1 MKKICLVA
9 SAEIVVHFFLIEPLR
24 VLSREYDV
32 TLVVN
37 TDNCHFLDD
46 YGLSD
51 VRVIPVAIEREI
63 KPLADLRALFQL
75 ISLFRAEPFDVVHS
89 ITPKAGL
96 LAMLAAKLTSHSV
109 RIHNLSGQVWVTRDG
124 LSRLLL
130 KNIDRMTMTLATHLL
145 SDSQSQIDFLVAGK
159 LVGRSKCRVLGDGSV
174 AGVNIDRFKPDLQ
187 MKYSMRQKM
196 STPESVKVVLFL
208 GRLKRDKGV
217 LDLARAFA
225 LLDDP
230 NETVWLW
237 IVGPDEDG
245 LGEEIEAACGSRSN
259 RLRIKG
265 YTRNSQQY
273 FAAADLFC
281 LPSYRESFGVAIL
294 EAAACGVPTVG
305 SRIYGITDAV
315 KENETGVLFNVGQP
329 QSLSDAMQQLL
340 DDDLLREQLGKR
352 AMDRV
357 HRLFSSDRVTHL
369 WVEFYQMLLKRK

>member
-63 KPLADLRALFQL
+63 KPLADLRALSRL
-75 ISLFRAEPFDVVHS
+75 IRLFRAESFDVVHS

-96 LAMLAAKLTSHSV
+96 LAMLAAKLTSHAV

-130 KNIDRMTMTLATHLL
+130 KNIDRMTMKFATHLL

-187 MKYSMRQKM
+187 MKHAMRQKM
-196 STPESVKVVLFL
+196 NTPESAKVVLFL

-225 LLDDP
+225 LLEDP

-237 IVGPDEDG
+237 VVGPDEDG
-245 LGEEIEAACGSRSN
+245 LGKEIEAACGSRSN
-259 RLRIKG
+259 RLRIEG

-329 QSLSDAMQQLL
+329 QSLSDAMQQML

-357 HRLFSSDRVTHL
+357 HRLFSSARVTHL
-369 WVEFYQMLLKRK
+369 WVEFYQMLLKR